1 MICRLEE
8 EGLSCCRQE
17 VLLYKRAREEKGS
30 LLALCLQASH
40 LTALSHEALAYKVPA
55 LKHSQLLLLLFI
67 VCLAL
72 SEALDQS
79 REQSQPVC

>member
-17 VLLYKRAREEKGS
+17 MLLYKRAREEKGS

-40 LTALSHEALAYKVPA
+40 LTALSHGALAYKVTT
-55 LKHSQLLLLLFI
+55 LEHIQFLLLLFI
-67 VCLAL
+67 VCQSL
-72 SEALDQS
+72 S
-79 REQSQPVC
+79 